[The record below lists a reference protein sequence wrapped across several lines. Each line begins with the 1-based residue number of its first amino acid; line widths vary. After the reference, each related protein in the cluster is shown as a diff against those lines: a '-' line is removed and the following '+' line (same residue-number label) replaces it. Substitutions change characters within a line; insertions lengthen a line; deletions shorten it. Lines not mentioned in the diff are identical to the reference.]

1 MYRINEKAEAVR
13 EVQAYLR
20 ELSRVYDEIPVLSV
34 DGVYDERTREAVR
47 VFQRMKGLIETGEI
61 DYETFLVLYEAYRPL
76 KEERIGESELIPAV
90 AFPLRLGDSGSFV
103 RILQS
108 VLAEIYSLPLPAD
121 GFFGRTTEDAVR
133 KAEERYLLAPSG
145 TVDRKLWQLLAAD
158 YRSAIAKK
166 IPV

>member
-1 MYRINEKAEAVR
+1 MYRINEKTNAVR
-13 EVQAYLR
+13 EIQNYLR
-20 ELSRVYDEIPVLSV
+20 ELSRIYTEIPILSV

-47 VFQRMKGLIETGEI
+47 ALQRMQGLTETGEV
-61 DYETFLVLYEAYRPL
+61 DYETFLALYEAYRPL
-76 KEERIGESELIPAV
+76 KDERIGESELIPAA
-90 AFPLRLGDSGSFV
+90 AFPLRMGDSGSYV

-108 VLAEIYSLPLPAD
+108 VLGEIYSLPLPAD

-133 KAEERYLLAPSG
+133 KAEERYLLTPSG